1 MTMIEVRVRA
11 FLGFRASEERQMRKF
26 RFLGLLFISLSM
38 FGLPAVAADPSIVVT
53 LKGTGVP
60 VATMLGSAGAPHNE
74 LAAMRVGA
82 DSYGY
87 CLT

>member
-11 FLGFRASEERQMRKF
+11 FLGFRASEGRQMRKF

-38 FGLPAVAADPSIVVT
+38 FGLPALAADPSIVVT

-60 VATMLGSAGAPHNE
+60 VATPPGA
-74 LAAMRVGA
+74 
-82 DSYGY
+82 
-87 CLT
+87 